1 MPVVKALDIA
11 FARLQVPDM
20 DVAEQFLL
28 DFGLQRVERTATAL
42 YMRGTDPDPFIY
54 VAHLGDSPRFL
65 ASAWHVESEDDL
77 KAAARAPGASAIEDL
92 DGPGGGKRVRVTDPL
107 GYTVE
112 LVHGRKAAAAIP
124 VEPVALNFG
133 WDGLARKTLQ
143 RFDARPS
150 KVKRIAHVVLTTPDV
165 PPVVQ
170 WYRQTLGLVQS
181 EDIYSGEQAN
191 IIGSFNRCDRGDAYV
206 DHHVFFC
213 RDGKGNGLNHVSF
226 EVQDFDDLML
236 GHDLLHARKYRHM
249 WGVGRHL
256 LGAQVFDYWCDPW
269 GRVHEHWTDSDRM
282 NVQGESRTLPREAAY
297 RSQWGP
303 RAPQEFHGYA
313 TP

>member
-1 MPVVKALDIA
+1 MSIVKASDIA
-11 FARLQVPDM
+11 FARLQAPDL
-20 DVAEQFLL
+20 DIAEQFLV
-28 DFGLQRVERTATAL
+28 DFGLQRADRTATTL
-42 YMRGTDPDPFIY
+42 YMRATDPDPFVY
-54 VAHLGDSPRFL
+54 VAHLGDPCFL
-65 ASAWHVESEDDL
+65 SSGWHVASEDDL
-77 KAAARAPGASAIEDL
+77 KAASKLPGASSIETL
-92 DGPGGGKRVRVTDPL
+92 DGPGGGHRVRLVDPI

-112 LVHGRKAAAAIP
+112 LVHGRKPATALP

-133 WDGLARKTLQ
+133 WDGLRRKTLQ
-143 RFDARPS
+143 RFPNRPS
-150 KVKRIAHVVLTTPDV
+150 NVKKIAHVVLTTTDV
-165 PPVVQ
+165 PGVTK
-170 WYRQTLGLVQS
+170 WYRDALGLVQS
-181 EDIYSGEQAN
+181 EDVYSGDRSN
-191 IIGSFNRCDRGDAYV
+191 IIGSFNRCDRGEAYV

-213 RDGKGNGLNHVSF
+213 RDGSRNGLNHVSF

-236 GHDLLHARKYRHM
+236 GHDHLSSKSYKHM

-282 NVQGESRTLPREAAY
+282 NVNGESRTLPREAAY

-303 RAPQEFHGYA
+303 TAPREFHGYA